1 MSYSI
6 EFKSDSLKFINK
18 QSKSDKL
25 RIIKSINKLP
35 SSGDIKKLVGIKE
48 ENLYRLRIRFF

>member
-1 MSYSI
+1 MSYLI

-18 QSKSDKL
+18 LSKNDKI
-25 RIIKSINKLP
+25 RIMKSINKLP

-48 ENLYRLRIRFF
+48 ENLYRLRVRLF